1 MNAPTPPK
9 PASGGAG
16 ASPVALDA
24 VALGRL
30 RELDPDGRHGVLRR
44 VFSAFETSLVRM
56 LVQLNAERE
65 NGNPGVVSSVA
76 HTLKSSSAS
85 VGALQLS
92 AACAEV
98 ERRLREQQP
107 GDLQADVEKLL
118 KEGESALVSVRAMLQ
133 A

>member
-1 MNAPTPPK
+1 
-9 PASGGAG
+9 
-16 ASPVALDA
+16 
-24 VALGRL
+24 
-30 RELDPDGRHGVLRR
+30 VLRR
-44 VFSAFETSLVRM
+44 VFSAFETSLMRM

-98 ERRLREQQP
+98 EKRLREHQP

-118 KEGESALVSVRAMLQ
+118 KEGESALEAVRAMLQ

>member
-1 MNAPTPPK
+1 MNAASNPEPPN
-9 PASGGAG
+9 GA
-16 ASPVALDA
+16 APSRVVLDEIA
-24 VALGRL
+24 VGRL

-44 VFSAFETSLVRM
+44 VFSAFETSLLRM

-65 NGNPGVVSSVA
+65 NGNAGVVSSVA

-98 ERRLREQQP
+98 ERRLREQRS
-107 GDLQADVEKLL
+107 GDLQADVDMLMR
-118 KEGESALVSVRAMLQ
+118 EGESALEAVRAMLQ